1 MANRPASSNKAKI
14 ARRVVEVLE
23 YFDDAHRDATVMDIV
38 RRYDRP
44 QSSTSELLSS
54 LVELGLLRKDREA
67 RTYSLTPRA
76 ALLGTGGQ
84 AGAVRDGRLVNYLF
98 INARIQIAPGADIWS
113 TREKGHFLRDALLK
127 AVHRQSVVDASRDD
141 ALNTPAAQALVA
153 TVARQVLGAS
163 SVRSVEIM
171 SVSSLRQ
178 GRIARS

>member
-1 MANRPASSNKAKI
+1 MFRALALA
-14 ARRVVEVLE
+14 V
-23 YFDDAHRDATVMDIV
+23 
-38 RRYDRP
+38 
-44 QSSTSELLSS
+44 LLSLAAPS
-54 LVELGLLRKDREA
+54 ASFASGPPKGGAEKAGEA
-67 RTYSLTPRA
+67 ESARA
-76 ALLGTGGQ
+76 LDVLNLIVPV
-84 AGAVRDGRLVNYLF
+84 VRDGRLVNYLF